1 MFKTSHRPKHRLYEV
16 LHVFKCQS
24 RDNTNKI
31 VQLWLTL
38 FRIYTTLSDSIDLR
52 EKLFIASHGIKIFFA
67 IRCRYR
73 PAAASDRKKSYR
85 RKPAMLINMTELLSV
100 AERFDFAVPAFN
112 IGTGQLLKAVMD
124 TCEALNAP
132 VILAIHPEELKFQG
146 DAFAAQCLYAAH
158 HSRVPCVIH
167 MDHGDKIEDMLKAIR
182 LGFTSVMIDA
192 SHLPFEQN
200 VAITKQ
206 VVALAHPL
214 NISVEAEL
222 GTIGSTEGD
231 MEKASGEIIYTD
243 PGMAA
248 EFVRLTDCD
257 CLAIAIGTAHGI
269 YPKGFVPEL
278 KLDLLSE
285 IKGQVSVPLV
295 LHGGSSNSDAEIAE
309 SIRRGVRKINISSD
323 VKDAY
328 YQELR
333 LTLRDLVVR
342 EPFALYPASMQAAK
356 RIIKEKIEL
365 FNAQDKIKHYKD

>member
-1 MFKTSHRPKHRLYEV
+1 
-16 LHVFKCQS
+16 
-24 RDNTNKI
+24 
-31 VQLWLTL
+31 
-38 FRIYTTLSDSIDLR
+38 
-52 EKLFIASHGIKIFFA
+52 
-67 IRCRYR
+67 
-73 PAAASDRKKSYR
+73 
-85 RKPAMLINMTELLSV
+85 MLINMTELLSV

>member
-1 MFKTSHRPKHRLYEV
+1 
-16 LHVFKCQS
+16 
-24 RDNTNKI
+24 
-31 VQLWLTL
+31 
-38 FRIYTTLSDSIDLR
+38 
-52 EKLFIASHGIKIFFA
+52 
-67 IRCRYR
+67 
-73 PAAASDRKKSYR
+73 
-85 RKPAMLINMTELLSV
+85 MLINMTELLSV

-365 FNAQDKIKHYKD
+365 FNAQDKIKHYKH